1 MLGTTRQGTR
11 EGLGGIMAK
20 QSPKVKPKASREAF
34 FVRIDA
40 GDGKAAFFDATE
52 HVGKVMPFSKPQ
64 ATCAMRVSEGVVAFS
79 LLHMTK
85 KTAQTLGA
93 KPVEIP
99 RGPLARLERRGVQ
112 FPDLDLGD
120 IVVEITERIFKPREE
135 STEAVDPAKAEGG
148 LSDLFGGTDATASDL
163 SGLFDEPAAAPKR
176 PPRDEEVKV
185 DVYNLKIRRDQN
197 GVATLED
204 ADDTTLELPRGA
216 ARVSVYLKSPTVG
229 RVLAIGFIGHLGKP
243 GNMETVARMAGLVLN
258 SLSHLTEFRLLSGIE
273 TVALGAS
280 PARQAPTRV
289 RQKDERAV
297 FEVKGYFFTAD
308 AQPVAHGSVV
318 AEIDLEHAN
327 PTSGRLLCNYTP
339 DKELEASFEAY
350 RGIFDAGVQQA
361 LRALLG
367 ESLIE
372 SITFD
377 IVLGS
382 VDAPAIEALRDAG
395 AQIGGIDCSPTQFRP
410 HQG

>member
-1 MLGTTRQGTR
+1 
-11 EGLGGIMAK
+11 MAK

-40 GDGKAAFFDATE
+40 GDGKVAFFDATE

-64 ATCAMRVSEGVVAFS
+64 ATCAMRVSESVVAFS

-112 FPDLDLGD
+112 FPELDVDG
-120 IVVEITERIFKPREE
+120 IVVEITERIFKPREAG
-135 STEAVDPAKAEGG
+135 AVEELGSEGN
-148 LSDLFGGTDATASDL
+148 LADLFGGSEAPASDL
-163 SGLFDEPAAAPKR
+163 SGLFDDPAPVGKR
-176 PPRDEEVKV
+176 PAREEEVKV

-197 GVATLED
+197 GVATIED
-204 ADDTTLELPRGA
+204 ENDTTLELPRGA

-258 SLSHLTEFRLLSGIE
+258 SLSHLTEFRLLAGIE

-280 PARQAPTRV
+280 PARQAAVRV

-297 FEVKGYFFTAD
+297 FEVKGYFFSAD
-308 AQPVAHGSVV
+308 AQPVAHGGVV
-318 AEIDLEHAN
+318 VEVDLEHAN

-339 DKELEASFEAY
+339 DKALEGCFDAY
-350 RGIFDAGVQQA
+350 RGIFDSGVQQA

-382 VDAPAIEALRDAG
+382 VDGPAIEALRDAG
-395 AQIGGIDCSPTQFRP
+395 NQIGGIDCSPTQFRP
-410 HQG
+410 HQN